1 LLICETQAINNL
13 KPLFSIIKQA
23 LMFRSYFTLILS
35 FCLAAIICAGQ
46 PNQYFKKIDN
56 KQGLSQN
63 GIFAIFQDKDGYM
76 WFGTH
81 YGLNRYDGFTF
92 KTFYRGDSC
101 NDLCG
106 NTIQSILQDSVGNIW
121 IATLEGISVFNPVT
135 EKFYNLNKYSPKESI
150 FTHTIL
156 SMKLIDGK
164 ILASSKDGLWEINT
178 VKSLFTD
185 AIAKKICA
193 EINNCKLQSTIKL
206 EAIKVYKKD
215 KYDNYLLIA
224 NNHVI
229 ISKIVDK
236 KLSVIDEIVPDNIS
250 DIEVTVIYKDNYS
263 NLWAG
268 TANHGLFQ
276 IKESKGL
283 YTTLKVSPKNPNT
296 SFSRITDI
304 LQDEKNDLWVTT
316 RGNGVFVIP
325 KEGLE
330 KNNLLPV
337 KISDSEIP
345 SNKIKSIYQSRDNT
359 LWLGSL
365 GSGVFY
371 KNTAG
376 IKFKNYQITY
386 DANKLSVISPN
397 NYIRSI
403 TKDAYNRLWLG
414 TLFEGL
420 YIYDLEKRKSI
431 KFLLKNLSIFALSEI
446 DKTHFLAGTSDGLYL
461 ITYNKENITAEKQ
474 FLGNGIQ
481 GTIFSICNKSKKYW
495 IGTSKKLISF
505 VLTDNYKI
513 SQLSNY
519 ENKLLQDYQFQ
530 NTVRCIKFDSK
541 LNCIW
546 VGLEMSG
553 LVKVELDKND
563 NVSKFISINQEFK
576 DKTISKYI
584 CDIYLDSANNYWIG
598 TRNGLINFQ
607 TNTSGKIFNTRVFS
621 TQNGFPSNL
630 IQSIQSDKTG
640 SLWVGTNRGLVKF
653 NKLTHE
659 IIHYDINDGIQ
670 DYEFAEHASY
680 MDDKAVMYFGGIN
693 GVSEFSPKYMNYDNF
708 IEPVVI
714 QNIFINGFNANY
726 KRELNNSNKL
736 ILLHSENN
744 LKFNFIVFN
753 YINPIKCKY
762 AYMLE
767 GFDKDWI
774 YTTSDI
780 RMAEY
785 VDLPKG
791 NYIFKV
797 KASNE
802 DGVWNTTYTSMHLEI
817 RPSFWGSIY
826 AVLLYFLIL
835 IGLVIMVASITKKR
849 VQNKNKV
856 LLEKQYREQIEKVNE
871 SKLQFFI
878 NISHEIRTPLTLI
891 ICSVERL
898 IVNLKLNKEQ
908 KKEAL
913 GIEKNVIQMLSLT
926 NELLEIQKIEIGNYQ
941 LSVRK
946 SDIVIFLR
954 NILVAFESLA
964 IKQNIKLSLKNY
976 QPEFFIWYDA
986 NALAKVFNNLI
997 SNAIKYT
1004 KNGGTVE
1011 VLINPSESNE
1021 FLEISVI
1028 DNGVGIDKDNLLKI
1042 FDRFYHKGGNKDSY
1056 EKGFGIGLSLAKSLI
1071 EVHKG
1076 FISVTSKPGFG
1087 SKFITSLPL
1096 KDDVYLNEEKADNV
1110 ILKSDFTNVLRS
1122 VEYQNIINEP
1132 KVFLNKQIDE
1142 LDPTKAIILY
1152 VDDNLELLENIR
1164 NYLSETYNV
1173 IIAPNGKIGVELANQ
1188 YQPDV
1193 IISDIV
1199 MPLMDGFELCNVL
1212 KTDLNTSHIP
1222 IILLTARADSSSQL
1236 KGIETGADNFIP
1248 KPFNIKLLGLTIKN
1262 LIDSREKLRQLF
1274 TNNQFRNPKEIT
1286 TNTKDAEFLEKLIKY
1301 VEDHIGE
1308 PELNINNLAQTLAM
1322 SRSTFFRKIKAI
1334 TGNTGKDFVDTIRLK
1349 KAAQLL
1355 LNSGMNISEVAYTIG
1370 HSNPQYFS
1378 KWFKAYYK
1386 VSPSEYIL
1394 QHKNTH

>member
-1 LLICETQAINNL
+1 
-13 KPLFSIIKQA
+13 
-23 LMFRSYFTLILS
+23 MFRSYFIIILI
-35 FCLAAIICAGQ
+35 FCLTATICSGQ
-46 PNQYFKKIDN
+46 SNQYFKKIDN

-92 KTFYRGDSC
+92 KTYYRGDSY

-135 EKFYNLNKYSPKESI
+135 EKFYNLNKYSPRESI

-164 ILASSKDGLWEINT
+164 ILASSKDGLWAINT
-178 VKSLFTD
+178 GKSLFTD

-193 EINNCKLQSTIKL
+193 ESINCKMRTTIKL

-215 KYDNYLLIA
+215 IYGNYLLVA
-224 NNHVI
+224 NNHIVI
-229 ISKIVDK
+229 TKIVDK
-236 KLSVIDEIVPDNIS
+236 KLLVIDEIVPDNIS
-250 DIEVTVIYKDNYS
+250 DIEVTVLYKDNYS

-283 YTTLKVSPKNPNT
+283 YTTLKVSTKDPNI

-304 LQDEKNDLWVTT
+304 LQDEKKNLWVTT

-330 KNNLLPV
+330 KNNFLPI
-337 KISDSEIP
+337 KISESEIP

-365 GSGVFY
+365 GSGIFY
-371 KNTAG
+371 KNSAG

-386 DANKLSVISPN
+386 DANNLSVISPN
-397 NYIRSI
+397 NYIRTI
-403 TKDAYNRLWLG
+403 AKDTYNRLWLG

-420 YIYDLEKRKSI
+420 YIYDLEKQKNT

-446 DKTHFLAGTSDGLYL
+446 DKKHFLAGTSDGLYL
-461 ITYNKENITAEKQ
+461 ITYDKENITAEKQ

-495 IGTSKKLISF
+495 IGTSKKLLSF
-505 VLTDNYKI
+505 VLTDDYNI
-513 SQLSNY
+513 SQIANY

-530 NTVRCIKFDSK
+530 NTVRCVKYDSK

-553 LVKVELDKND
+553 LVKVELDSND
-563 NVSKFISINQEFK
+563 NASKFISINQEFK

-598 TRNGLINFQ
+598 TRNGLINYQ
-607 TNTSGKIFNTRVFS
+607 TNASGKIFNIKTYS
-621 TQNGFPSNL
+621 NQNGFPSNL
-630 IQSIQSDKTG
+630 IQSIQSDKIG
-640 SLWVGTNRGLVKF
+640 NLWLGTNRGLVKF
-653 NKLTHE
+653 NKVTNE
-659 IIHYDINDGIQ
+659 IIQYDINDGIQ

-680 MDDKAVMYFGGIN
+680 VDDKAVMYFGGIN
-693 GVSEFSPKYMNYDNF
+693 GVSEFSPKYMSLDKF

-714 QNIFINGFNANY
+714 QNIFINGINSNY
-726 KRELNNSNKL
+726 KVELNNPYKL
-736 ILLHSENN
+736 KLPHSENN
-744 LKFNFIVFN
+744 LKFDFILLN
-753 YINPIKCKY
+753 YINPLKCKY

-774 YTTSDI
+774 YTASDI

-785 VDLPKG
+785 VNLPKG

-802 DGVWNTTYTSMHLEI
+802 DGVWNTAYTSMPLEI
-817 RPSFWGSIY
+817 RPSFWGTIY
-826 AVLLYFLIL
+826 ALLLYMLIL
-835 IGLVIMVASITKKR
+835 VGLVILVASITKKR

-856 LLEKQYREQIEKVNE
+856 LLDRQYREQIEKVNE

-908 KKEAL
+908 EKEAVS
-913 GIEKNVIQMLSLT
+913 IEKNVNQMLSLT
-926 NELLEIQKIEIGNYQ
+926 NELLEIQKIEIGKYQ

-946 SDIVIFLR
+946 NDIVIFLR
-954 NILVAFESLA
+954 NMIVAFESLA
-964 IKQNIKLSLKNY
+964 VKQNIKLSLKNFN
-976 QPEFFIWYDA
+976 PEFFIWYDA
-986 NALAKVFNNLI
+986 NVLAKVFNNLI

-1011 VLINPSESNE
+1011 VIINPSKSNE
-1021 FLEISVI
+1021 FIEISVI
-1028 DNGVGIDKDNLLKI
+1028 DNGVGIEKENLLKI

-1076 FISVTSKPGFG
+1076 LISVTSKPGIG
-1087 SKFITSLPL
+1087 STFIISLPL
-1096 KDDVYLNEEKADNV
+1096 NDDAYLNEEKADNV
-1110 ILKSDFTNVLRS
+1110 MLKSDFTTVS
-1122 VEYQNIINEP
+1122 KSIESQNIPNEP
-1132 KVFLNKQIDE
+1132 ILILNKQIDE
-1142 LDPTKAIILY
+1142 LDPTKVIILY

-1164 NYLSETYNV
+1164 NYLSDTYNV
-1173 IIAPNGKIGVELANQ
+1173 IIAPNGKVGVEMANQ

-1236 KGIETGADNFIP
+1236 KGIETGADSFIP
-1248 KPFNIKLLGLTIKN
+1248 KPFNIKLLSLTIKN
-1262 LIDSREKLRQLF
+1262 LIESREKLRQLF
-1274 TNNQFRNPKEIT
+1274 INNQFPNPREIT
-1286 TNTKDAEFLEKLIKY
+1286 TNSKDAEFLEKLIKY
-1301 VEDHIGE
+1301 VEDHIGDS
-1308 PELNINNLAQTLAM
+1308 ELNINNLAQTLAM

-1378 KWFKAYYK
+1378 KWFKAYFK

-1394 QHKNTH
+1394 QHKNS

>member
-1 LLICETQAINNL
+1 
-13 KPLFSIIKQA
+13 
-23 LMFRSYFTLILS
+23 MFRSYFIIILIFFLTAS
-35 FCLAAIICAGQ
+35 ICSGQ
-46 PNQYFKKIDN
+46 SNQYFKKIDN

-92 KTFYRGDSC
+92 KTFYRGDSY

-106 NTIQSILQDSVGNIW
+106 NTIQSILQDSAGNIW
-121 IATLEGISVFNPVT
+121 IATLEGVSVFNPVT
-135 EKFYNLNKYSPKESI
+135 EKFYNLNKYSPRESI

-178 VKSLFTD
+178 GKSLFTD

-193 EINNCKLQSTIKL
+193 ESINCKLQTTIKL
-206 EAIKVYKKD
+206 EAIKVYRKD
-215 KYDNYLLIA
+215 TYGNYLLVA
-224 NNHVI
+224 NNHIVI
-229 ISKIVDK
+229 TKIVDK
-236 KLSVIDEIVPDNIS
+236 KLLVIDEIVPDNIS
-250 DIEVTVIYKDNYS
+250 DIEVTVLYKDNYS

-283 YTTLKVSPKNPNT
+283 YTTLKVSTKDPNI

-304 LQDEKNDLWVTT
+304 LQDEKKNLWVTT

-330 KNNLLPV
+330 KNNFLPI
-337 KISDSEIP
+337 KISESEIP

-365 GSGVFY
+365 GSGIFY
-371 KNTAG
+371 KNSAG

-386 DANKLSVISPN
+386 DANNLSVISPN
-397 NYIRSI
+397 NYIRTI
-403 TKDAYNRLWLG
+403 AKDTYNRLWLG

-420 YIYDLEKRKSI
+420 YIYDLEKQKNT

-446 DKTHFLAGTSDGLYL
+446 DKKHFLAGTSDGLYL
-461 ITYNKENITAEKQ
+461 ITYDKENITAEKQ

-481 GTIFSICNKSKKYW
+481 GTIFSICNKSNKYW
-495 IGTSKKLISF
+495 IGTSKKLLSF
-505 VLTDNYKI
+505 VLTDDYNI
-513 SQLSNY
+513 SQIANY

-530 NTVRCIKFDSK
+530 NTVRCVKYDSK

-553 LVKVELDKND
+553 LVKVELDSND
-563 NVSKFISINQEFK
+563 NASKFISINQEFK

-598 TRNGLINFQ
+598 TRNGLINYQ
-607 TNTSGKIFNTRVFS
+607 TNASGKIFNIKTYS
-621 TQNGFPSNL
+621 NQDGFPSNL
-630 IQSIQSDKTG
+630 IQSIQSDKIG
-640 SLWVGTNRGLVKF
+640 NLWLGTNRGLVKL
-653 NKLTHE
+653 NKVTNK
-659 IIHYDINDGIQ
+659 IIQYDINDGIQ

-680 MDDKAVMYFGGIN
+680 VDDKAVMYFGGIN
-693 GVSEFSPKYMNYDNF
+693 GVSEFSPKYMSQDKF

-714 QNIFINGFNANY
+714 QNIFINGINSNY
-726 KRELNNSNKL
+726 KVELNNPYKL
-736 ILLHSENN
+736 KLPHLENN
-744 LKFNFIVFN
+744 LKFDFILLN
-753 YINPIKCKY
+753 YINPLKCKY

-774 YTTSDI
+774 YTASDI

-785 VDLPKG
+785 VNLPKG

-802 DGVWNTTYTSMHLEI
+802 DGVWNTAYTSMPLEI
-817 RPSFWGSIY
+817 RPSFWGTIY
-826 AVLLYFLIL
+826 ALLLYMLIL
-835 IGLVIMVASITKKR
+835 AGLVILVASITKKR

-856 LLEKQYREQIEKVNE
+856 LLDRQYREQIEKVNE

-908 KKEAL
+908 EKEAVS
-913 GIEKNVIQMLSLT
+913 IEKNVNQMLSLT
-926 NELLEIQKIEIGNYQ
+926 NELLEIQKIEIGKYQ

-946 SDIVIFLR
+946 NDIVIFLR
-954 NILVAFESLA
+954 NMIVAFESLA
-964 IKQNIKLSLKNY
+964 VKQNIKLSLKNFN
-976 QPEFFIWYDA
+976 PEFFIWYDA
-986 NALAKVFNNLI
+986 NVLAKVFNNLI

-1011 VLINPSESNE
+1011 VIINPSKSNE
-1021 FLEISVI
+1021 FIEISVI
-1028 DNGVGIDKDNLLKI
+1028 DNGVGIEKENLLKI

-1076 FISVTSKPGFG
+1076 LISVTSKPGIG
-1087 SKFITSLPL
+1087 STFIISLPL
-1096 KDDVYLNEEKADNV
+1096 NDDAYLNEEKADNV
-1110 ILKSDFTNVLRS
+1110 MLKADFTTVS
-1122 VEYQNIINEP
+1122 ESIQSQNIPNEP
-1132 KVFLNKQIDE
+1132 ILIVNKQIDE
-1142 LDPTKAIILY
+1142 LDPTKVIILY

-1164 NYLSETYNV
+1164 NYLSDTYNV
-1173 IIAPNGKIGVELANQ
+1173 IIAPNGKVGVELANQ

-1222 IILLTARADSSSQL
+1222 IILLTARADSGSQL
-1236 KGIETGADNFIP
+1236 KGIETGADSFIP
-1248 KPFNIKLLGLTIKN
+1248 KPFNIKLLSLTIKN
-1262 LIDSREKLRQLF
+1262 LIESREKLRQLF
-1274 TNNQFRNPKEIT
+1274 INNQFPNPREIT
-1286 TNTKDAEFLEKLIKY
+1286 TNSKDAEFLEKLIKH
-1301 VEDHIGE
+1301 VEDHIGDS
-1308 PELNINNLAQTLAM
+1308 ELNVNNLAQTLAM

-1334 TGNTGKDFVDTIRLK
+1334 TGNTGKEFVDTIRLK

-1378 KWFKAYYK
+1378 KCFKAYFK
-1386 VSPSEYIL
+1386 MSPSEYIL
-1394 QHKNTH
+1394 QHKNS